1 MAPRYGGLLNTNN
14 HEKVATT
21 NDGRLHNNRARGSFE
36 GGRENGEKMPGTRHN
51 GKQQPV
57 NIVDLATILTNK
69 NKKNWYSQIRVKR
82 VKVASWLKYIPKN
95 SSLASWLKD
104 DQSKTTEKRQG
115 CQHGYNKQHTLGWW
129 CGWCTLRLPE
139 KKKRVEWIFPFQ
151 KLLCSSALGNR
162 REKRE
167 KKPRKN
173 WEKNPRAPFD

>member
-21 NDGRLHNNRARGSFE
+21 NDGRVHNNRARGSFE

-69 NKKNWYSQIRVKR
+69 KKKNWYSQIRVKR

-115 CQHGYNKQHTLGWW
+115 CQHGYNKQHTLAAGVAGALSD
-129 CGWCTLRLPE
+129 CQR
-139 KKKRVEWIFPFQ
+139 KRKELSEFFPSKNFSARV
-151 KLLCSSALGNR
+151 LLEIEGKN
-162 REKRE
+162 E
-167 KKPRKN
+167 RKSQG
-173 WEKNPRAPFD
+173 KT